1 MSFEVS
7 VAGNEGEERIV
18 LKEFFTGTQA
28 EIYAFGALLNSFCL
42 QQNDKVVNV
51 VYAFKSVDD
60 AKKNLTPMF
69 QSAKLSPFVCR
80 LHDGRYTFKNEK
92 YHIEKYYLK
101 QDAIHGLIFDKQF
114 KIKEKGAT
122 ETYAFVT
129 LAYEYRLEDKG
140 FPFVYNTEITYR
152 LESNNRLSITT
163 VVTNETSHEMPVCDG
178 WHPYFH
184 LGNTID
190 TLDIQFRST
199 HKVVFDERLLP
210 TGDYQP
216 YTRFNTPQPLGDT
229 QLDNCFVLDDDFL
242 QPACI
247 LRDVAANMQLSII
260 PEKSYPYLQIY
271 TPDNRRAIAIENLSS
286 PPDAFNN
293 AISLTV
299 LAPGESRQFTTV
311 YQLQWLNKERV

>member
-7 VAGNEGEERIV
+7 VAGNTGEERII
-18 LKEFFTGTQA
+18 LKDFFTNTQA

-42 QQNDKVVNV
+42 QRNDKMVNA
-51 VYAFKSVDD
+51 VYAYKSVED
-60 AKKNLTPMF
+60 ARKNLKPMF

-80 LHDGRYTFKNEK
+80 MRDGKYTFENGK

-101 QDAIHGLIFDKQF
+101 QDAIHGLIFDKNF

-140 FPFVYNTEITYR
+140 FPFVYNTEVTYR
-152 LESNNRLSITT
+152 LESNNYLNVTT
-163 VVTNETSHEMPVCDG
+163 VITNETSHDMPVCDG

-184 LGNTID
+184 LGDTISD
-190 TLDIQFRST
+190 LELQFRSIY
-199 HKVVFDERLLP
+199 KVVFDDRLLP
-210 TGDYQP
+210 TGAYEP
-216 YTRFNTPQPLGDT
+216 YTHFNTPQRLGDT
-229 QLDNCFVLDDDFL
+229 QLDNCFVLSDDFS

-247 LRDVAANMQLSII
+247 LRDEKVGLQLNII
-260 PEKSYPYLQIY
+260 PEPSYPFLQIY
-271 TPDNRRAIAIENLSS
+271 TPDNRRGIAVENLSS

-293 AISLTV
+293 AINLII
-299 LAPGESRQFTTV
+299 LRPGEKSSFTTA
-311 YQLQWLNKERV
+311 YQLQWIGEK